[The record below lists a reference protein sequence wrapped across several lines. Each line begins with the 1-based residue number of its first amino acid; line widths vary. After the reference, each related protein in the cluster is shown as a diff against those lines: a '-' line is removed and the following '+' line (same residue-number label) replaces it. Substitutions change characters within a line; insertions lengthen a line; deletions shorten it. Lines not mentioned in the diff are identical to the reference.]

1 MLGLKT
7 KKIQQRLFFGFCFV
21 LSLFRKTNGRE
32 NGPDVVKVFVSEGED
47 VILPCSVNNKENIES
62 KLFDWRKDEQKHVL
76 RYDAGLHDN
85 NGPSGQDEQFKGR
98 VSLFKEQLKFGNAS
112 IIIRNTEVNDSG
124 DYICDFPL
132 LQPTQKFYIKLIV
145 GAPPEP
151 FITVLNITEQGV
163 VLQCVVQC
171 AFPEPTLQ
179 WRNSDGHILPAEKT
193 QVSKRGGRYDV
204 ILQTT
209 VTKTPTNCF
218 TCEVR
223 QEEIGHIVHR
233 NITLPEKLFES
244 CHSAGLFLGGLLAGV
259 LILAV
264 VETVVLLVGRNYIT
278 IVWKNGSQQQ
288 GTGSSNTAAE
298 PLRSGVEMT

>member
-7 KKIQQRLFFGFCFV
+7 KKIQQRLFFWFCFI
-21 LSLFRKTNGRE
+21 LSEFRKTNGRE
-32 NGPDVVKVFVSEGED
+32 NGPDVVKVVVFEGED

-62 KLFDWRKDEQKHVL
+62 KLFDWRKDGQKEVF
-76 RYDAGLHDN
+76 RYDGGLHDN
-85 NGPSGQDEQFKGR
+85 NGLSGQDEQFKGR

-112 IIIRNTEVNDSG
+112 IIIRNTEVTDSG
-124 DYICDFPL
+124 DYTCDFPL

-151 FITVLNITEQGV
+151 LITVLKITEQGV
-163 VLQCVVQC
+163 VLQCVVQW

-264 VETVVLLVGRNYIT
+264 VGTVVLLVGRNYIT
-278 IVWKNGSQQQ
+278 IAWKNGSQQQ
-288 GTGSSNTAAE
+288 GTDSSNTAAE